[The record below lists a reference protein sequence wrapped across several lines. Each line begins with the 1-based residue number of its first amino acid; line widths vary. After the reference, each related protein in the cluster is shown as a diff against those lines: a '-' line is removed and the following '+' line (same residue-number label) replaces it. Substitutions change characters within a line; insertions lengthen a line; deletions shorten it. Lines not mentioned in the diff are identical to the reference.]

1 MIDWGKC
8 SLLKTNDEVTE
19 FARKVVR
26 GDILAS
32 QKNIQACK
40 RHLRDLQDKNLKYT
54 FDVEKANE
62 IISFLEMLPDPKSGK
77 PMQLAG
83 FQKFIAGSLMGW
95 VSELG
100 NRRFTKGY
108 LSMSR
113 KNGKLFC
120 LVN

>member
-1 MIDWGKC
+1 M
-8 SLLKTNDEVTE
+8 LKTNDEVTE